1 LLNVW
6 IDSALPSRT
15 DDWYRQTGVSAPEKI
30 GSVVRPAVKST
41 ARGTGAGVNGV
52 RITGAVVGFAKREA
66 GEMSPQALRVNVPAP
81 IPISLIKSR
90 RVSLLMAKFSFYFA
104 MIPV

>member
-1 LLNVW
+1 LLHVW

-30 GSVVRPAVKST
+30 GSVARPAVKSK
-41 ARGTGAGVNGV
+41 ARETGAGVNGV
-52 RITGAVVGFAKREA
+52 RITGAVVGLNEA
-66 GEMSPQALRVNVPAP
+66 GGMSPQALRVNVPAP

-90 RVSLLMAKFSFYFA
+90 RVSLLMVKFSFYFA
-104 MIPV
+104 MLPV